1 MKWSILEN
9 YNQLRL
15 VSLTYIL
22 LAYFDVNLLYSFC
35 VISSF
40 LYQFNC
46 FLRANLKYY
55 SYNEFKLSHNA
66 AEAYRNI
73 RLTFEKDSIDE
84 RIVQ

>member
-1 MKWSILEN
+1 MLHEVVDFRKLQSIATCKLN
-9 YNQLRL
+9 L
-15 VSLTYIL
+15 
-22 LAYFDVNLLYSFC
+22 YFDVNLLYSFC

-55 SYNEFKLSHNA
+55 SYNEFKLGHNA

-84 RIVQ
+84 RIIQ